1 MNVDTKVTYNRHAI
15 NAYNALNVTT
25 QEANSN
31 ILLKVFLYIVFRY
44 FI

>member
-1 MNVDTKVTYNRHAI
+1 MNVDTKVTYNMNAI
-15 NAYNALNVTT
+15 NAYTSANVTT

-31 ILLKVFLYIVFRY
+31 LLLKLFLYMILRY